1 MASIHDEFMSLCKA
15 MGKPKYVPGAPSPIE
30 PPAPEK
36 AGRRCTPK
44 ASPTAGP
51 ASSKLT
57 LVGDVG
63 SFTTSTSFIIDQVL
77 LRRVSSQAKFADGS
91 NQFTVERSGG
101 NWVVIANLAATNLTT
116 VNGRALDAS
125 PMQISSGDV
134 INLKG
139 RASGK
144 LAMSLRVEV
153 L

>member
-1 MASIHDEFMSLCKA
+1 MLSF
-15 MGKPKYVPGAPSPIE
+15 PS
-30 PPAPEK
+30 PEK
-36 AGRRCTPK
+36 AVRRRTPK
-44 ASPTAGP
+44 ASPAP
-51 ASSKLT
+51 ESASSKLT

-63 SFTTSTSFIIDQVL
+63 SFTTSTPFIIDQVL

-91 NQFTVERSGG
+91 NQFTVERNGG

-125 PMQISSGDV
+125 PMQISNGDV

-153 L
+153 S